1 MDDIELPPLPRMT
14 HYGGT
19 AVVLSAAELRARDA
33 EVARAALAS
42 APATPAIPSAQP
54 APEPAALLPCPF
66 CGNAKNLAMANE
78 RHDHS
83 GGYFIACPA
92 CDASTGLRYAT
103 GEDPRPLL
111 VEQWNRRAVRGH
123 MGSTPD
129 GGIDDHDEPRAWI
142 PPAQVQAAV
151 ERWPKSLTY
160 AVDLWF
166 AQNTGLGGCSDK
178 DVAELAAIFYGVTH
192 EGGRESVDDALA
204 VVDSFGSGI
213 DGLND
218 TYARQVL
225 LAQEVRRLHSDY
237 IKAIKGRQEMR
248 QALRIARDHLD
259 MGALRTSHCK
269 DAAAIESALG
279 APSAPVGDGAARAA
293 ADEWYLQDTRQHVGN
308 DVLWWGMPGGY
319 TTDVRKA
326 QVFTRDA
333 AYRQAKVRD
342 TDRPW
347 PKAYIDGKTRP
358 AVDFQYLDHAEAL
371 ATAQAGD
378 GNHG

>member
-1 MDDIELPPLPRMT
+1 MQ
-14 HYGGT
+14 
-19 AVVLSAAELRARDA
+19 ANQ
-33 EVARAALAS
+33 
-42 APATPAIPSAQP
+42 APSPSAQP

-142 PPAQVQAAV
+142 TPAQVHAAV

-204 VVDSFGSGI
+204 VVDSFGPGI

-279 APSAPVGDGAARAA
+279 APSAPVGDGAAQPAWEKTPDITKLRSAVNLALTYFGMDEDDSNREVFKALREACEATAAPQDVDGAMEAVRRAFCKLPRYSFHLINGSARRVQDFSGNWVEVHKVHELFDPVAVDAARAA
-293 ADEWYLQDTRQHVGN
+293 
-308 DVLWWGMPGGY
+308 
-319 TTDVRKA
+319 
-326 QVFTRDA
+326 
-333 AYRQAKVRD
+333 QAKGG
-342 TDRPW
+342 
-347 PKAYIDGKTRP
+347 A
-358 AVDFQYLDHAEAL
+358 
-371 ATAQAGD
+371 
-378 GNHG
+378 